1 MSDFSEIEKDPEIDL
16 VVETIGGCSVALDV
30 VTRALKAGKHVVT
43 ANKQLVA
50 EHGLELFALAK
61 ANGVNFLFEASVAGG
76 IPVLNPLTRCLGAN
90 EITEVS
96 GILNGTTNYILTQML
111 ENGESY
117 ADALANA
124 QRLGYAEADPTGGTS
139 RVSTRQERAASS
151 PVSRSAKT

>member
-1 MSDFSEIEKDPEIDL
+1 MKQIAIAGLGVVGGGVADLLVNHAAVIEKNAGEEVRLKAVFTRTKKPDSRLRPILCRTFPRSKEPEIDL

-76 IPVLNPLTRCLGAN
+76 IPVLNP
-90 EITEVS
+90 
-96 GILNGTTNYILTQML
+96 
-111 ENGESY
+111 
-117 ADALANA
+117 
-124 QRLGYAEADPTGGTS
+124 
-139 RVSTRQERAASS
+139 
-151 PVSRSAKT
+151 

>member
-1 MSDFSEIEKDPEIDL
+1 MSDFSEIEKDPEINL

-76 IPVLNPLTRCLGAN
+76 IPVLNP
-90 EITEVS
+90 S
-96 GILNGTTNYILTQML
+96 
-111 ENGESY
+111 
-117 ADALANA
+117 
-124 QRLGYAEADPTGGTS
+124 P
-139 RVSTRQERAASS
+139 AASAQTRLPRS
-151 PVSRSAKT
+151 PAF